1 MLTFNSAQWARS
13 SRWLSFV
20 MLVMLHLALWL
31 GIDHLWARPL
41 LLTHMGL
48 FLMWQPLWRS
58 EEKLSWGNSA
68 FILAISLSA
77 LVWLNWWMLAF
88 WVSGLFALVGGR
100 VFTFYSRWQRAYYL
114 LLMAYLLAVLLLY
127 IAPHLFGLPAYE
139 EVTGNLLEYGLPL
152 LLLVMAV
159 LPVERE
165 PADNVQT
172 VDFIY
177 VLLLFTLLTLLV
189 LGSLAFMTL
198 GHVAYLHALL
208 RTLFLLGIAL
218 FILGVLWNPRIGFTG
233 LQAGFSRYVLS
244 IGTPLEEWLKQIAVA
259 AQQEQNPATFLDR
272 ATAYLAKMPSISGI
286 SWLSEE
292 GHGTLGA
299 SSQHRVELSDE
310 DLSLTLFTRQSISPT
325 VLLHMRL
332 LVQVLGHFY
341 QAKRREQRLREMT
354 RQQAIYE
361 TGSRLTHDLKN
372 MLQSLFALTSV
383 AQHDPARAQ
392 PILKHQLPVLTG
404 RIETLLAKLKA
415 PEANADEIE
424 MPLPIWWETLR
435 QRHQHR
441 EIEWVFED
449 APPLAHGMSPSV
461 TPTRA
466 CVVGGSAPY
475 NHGLPLAGATLPRW
489 EREPVRA
496 SSGFSPSPTG
506 GGDGIGFPL
515 PLGEG
520 VRVGEDSPPLPRI
533 TANSQL
539 IPAPMFDCVADNLI
553 ENASNKRLREPDIRI
568 TVRLNA
574 EPPVFSVTD
583 SGSAVPLNLA
593 QRLLRTVLPSEDG
606 LGVGLYQAARW
617 AQQMGYR
624 LILRENHAGNV
635 RFELMCDER
644 GGLAG

>member
-449 APPLAHGMSPSV
+449 DSSSP
-461 TPTRA
+461 
-466 CVVGGSAPY
+466 VGG
-475 NHGLPLAGATLPRW
+475 GVG
-489 EREPVRA
+489 V
-496 SSGFSPSPTG
+496 
-506 GGDGIGFPL
+506 GIGFPL
-515 PLGEG
+515 PPGEG